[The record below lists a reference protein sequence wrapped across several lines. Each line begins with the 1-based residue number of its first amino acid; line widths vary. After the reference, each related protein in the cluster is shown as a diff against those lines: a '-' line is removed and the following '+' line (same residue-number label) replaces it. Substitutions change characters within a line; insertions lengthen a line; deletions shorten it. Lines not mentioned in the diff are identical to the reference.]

1 MTRAV
6 LVNGVPATGKS
17 SIARALGLRLRL
29 PVLSLDT
36 VKEALFD
43 ELGHGNGDREFG
55 RALGRASMQAIWS
68 IVAAFP
74 AGSAVV
80 IEAWFR
86 RPPHDP
92 VLRGIERAGIDRW
105 VEVWCHASPAV
116 LAERYAARDRNPGH
130 PPASYATELAEL
142 AETVQPMSI
151 EPCLSVDTTDFASVD
166 LDGITGWVRQQ
177 LDLPHTGV

>member
-6 LVNGVPATGKS
+6 LVNGVPASGKS
-17 SIARALGLRLRL
+17 SIARAVGLRLHL

-43 ELGHGNGDREFG
+43 ELGTGNGDREFG
-55 RALGRASMQAIWS
+55 RALGRASMKAIWS

-86 RPPHDP
+86 LPSHDP
-92 VLRGIERAGIDRW
+92 VRRGIERAGIDKW

-116 LAERYAARDRNPGH
+116 LVDRYTARDRNPGH

-142 AETVQPMSI
+142 AGKAQAMSI

-166 LDGITGWVRQQ
+166 FDEIAGWVREQ
-177 LDLPHTGV
+177 LGLPHAGL